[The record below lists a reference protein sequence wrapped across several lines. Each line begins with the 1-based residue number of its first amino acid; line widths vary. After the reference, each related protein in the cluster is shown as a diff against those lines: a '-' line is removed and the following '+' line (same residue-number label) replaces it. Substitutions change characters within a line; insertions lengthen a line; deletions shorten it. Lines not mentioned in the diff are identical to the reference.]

1 LRLSLL
7 VAVGLLVVYAAV
19 ATLRLGRP
27 SAEPVEQLWAT
38 ISPEALVADLEGNA
52 AYLRAAEWGPG
63 EGGGYVPL
71 KMRDVKTRGVAG
83 HAHVF
88 GWHATSRSTC
98 GPAKTRT
105 VLHMEAVIEDV
116 DPVFVQEVLMSP
128 DYGLDWNPGIKDVLL
143 RKDRF
148 AAAAQNIP
156 ESFYPGEGKTPP
168 PGVAVQEPSS
178 FHIVGQVTEIPLPG
192 PIELTY
198 GRRFTADWGAHRFEC
213 GKKRGYTVATSSN
226 TSQLALEA
234 GVETGQDLC
243 HSGVLIA
250 PWQGPAGHNGTVVHF
265 ISHVDPHAPT
275 RAILPF
281 VLKGTQVTLTSMLK
295 SVGKKARDIQRRGL
309 HPAIP
314 C

>member
-1 LRLSLL
+1 LS
-7 VAVGLLVVYAAV
+7 A
-19 ATLRLGRP
+19 
-27 SAEPVEQLWAT
+27 
-38 ISPEALVADLEGNA
+38 EALVADLEGNS
-52 AYLRAAEWGPG
+52 AYLRAAGWGPG

-71 KMRDVKTRGVAG
+71 SVRSVKTTGAAG

-88 GWHATSRSTC
+88 SWHATSQSTC
-98 GPAKTRT
+98 GPAKMTA

-148 AAAAQNIP
+148 GGAAQGIP
-156 ESFYPGEGKTPP
+156 ETFYPGEGRPP
-168 PGVAVQEPSS
+168 PPEADAQGSSS
-178 FHIVGQVTEIPLPG
+178 FHLMGQVTEIPLPG
-192 PIELTY
+192 PVERAY
-198 GRRFTADWGAHRFEC
+198 GRRFTADWAAHRFEC
-213 GKKRGYTVATSSN
+213 GTKRGYTVATSSD
-226 TSQLALEA
+226 SGQLASEA
-234 GVETGQDLC
+234 GVQTEQDLC

-250 PWQGPAGHNGTVVHF
+250 PWDGPAGRNGTVVHF

-281 VLKGTQVTLTSMLK
+281 VLKGTQTTLTAMLK
-295 SVGKKARDIQRRGL
+295 SVGMKARDVQQRGS
-309 HPAIP
+309 HPAVR